1 MKIIRKSCAEGA
13 EEVEGLVV
21 VIDVFRAFSCAPL
34 FFHFGA
40 RRVILEA
47 DPEKAFKLVRENPEF
62 ILVGEVDEVPLEGS
76 EVGNSPSHIIL
87 KGEPYFRDKTVIH
100 RTTSGV
106 TGVSL
111 AYDRAEEI
119 ILGSFVMAR
128 AIAAYITSQNPGM
141 VTLLAMGE
149 RAQKKASEDEACAD
163 YLEHLLTGTPY
174 DSVRAFKDIVFQQT
188 AQKFIQGTR
197 EYLPKE
203 DPVFCLQPD
212 LFDFVLMVKR
222 VGTRLE
228 IFKKPSVGAGVMEI
242 KPAGIFS

>member
-1 MKIIRKSCAEGA
+1 MKIIRKSCAKEA

-47 DPEKAFKLVRENPEF
+47 DTEKAYELARENPGF
-62 ILVGEVDEVPLEGS
+62 ILVGEIDEVPLEGS

-111 AYDRAEEI
+111 AYDKADEI

-128 AIAAYITSQNPGM
+128 AVAAYIKAQDPGM
-141 VTLLAMGE
+141 VTLLAMGA
-149 RAQKKASEDEACAD
+149 RAKKKAAEDEACAD

-174 DSVRAFKDIVFQQT
+174 DPVRIFKDIVFQRT
-188 AQKFIQGTR
+188 AQNFIQGTK

-203 DPVFCLQPD
+203 DPIFCLQPD
-212 LFDFVLMVKR
+212 LFDFVLKVQRVKNK
-222 VGTRLE
+222 LE
-228 IFKKPSVGAGVMEI
+228 VFKS
-242 KPAGIFS
+242 

>member
-13 EEVEGLVV
+13 EKVQGLVV

-47 DPEKAFKLVRENPEF
+47 DPEKAFELARENPGF

-106 TGVSL
+106 TGVSS

-119 ILGSFVMAR
+119 ILGSFVMAK
-128 AIAAYITSQNPGM
+128 AVAAYIKSQNPGI
-141 VTLLAMGE
+141 VTLLAMGA
-149 RAQKKASEDEACAD
+149 RAQKKAVEDEACAD

-174 DSVRAFKDIVFQQT
+174 DPVKVFKDIVFEKT
-188 AQKFIQGTR
+188 AQRFLQGNT

-203 DPVFCLQPD
+203 DPAFCLQAD
-212 LFDFVLMVKR
+212 LFDFVLTVKR
-222 VGTRLE
+222 VENQLE
-228 IFKKPSVGAGVMEI
+228 VFKKPSVGG
-242 KPAGIFS
+242 GG

>member
-1 MKIIRKSCAEGA
+1 MKIMRKSCAKGA

-47 DPEKAFKLVRENPEF
+47 DPEKALVLAHENPGF
-62 ILVGEVDEVPLEGS
+62 ILVGEVNEVPLEGS

-100 RTTSGV
+100 RTTAGV
-106 TGVSL
+106 TGVSS
-111 AYDRAEEI
+111 AHDRADEI

-128 AIAAYITSQNPGM
+128 AVAAYITSQNPDI

-149 RAQKKASEDEACAD
+149 RAQKKAAEDEACAD

-174 DSVRAFKDIVFQQT
+174 DPARVFKDIVFDRT
-188 AQKFIQGTR
+188 AQKFIQGTK

-212 LFDFVLMVKR
+212 LFDFFLTVRSVEN
-222 VGTRLE
+222 RLE
-228 IFKKPSVGAGVMEI
+228 VFKS
-242 KPAGIFS
+242 

>member
-1 MKIIRKSCAEGA
+1 MKIIRKSCAKGA

-21 VIDVFRAFSCAPL
+21 VIDVFRAFSCGPL

-47 DPEKAFKLVRENPEF
+47 DPEKALELTRENPGF

-76 EVGNSPSHIIL
+76 EVGNSPSHIVL

-106 TGVSL
+106 TGVSS
-111 AYDRAEEI
+111 AYDKAEEI

-128 AIAAYITSQNPGM
+128 AVAAYIKSQNPSI
-141 VTLLAMGE
+141 VTLLAMGA
-149 RAQKKASEDEACAD
+149 RAQKKAAEDEACAD
-163 YLEHLLTGTPY
+163 YLEHLLTGIPY
-174 DSVRAFKDIVFQQT
+174 DPVKVFKDIVFQRT
-188 AQKFIQGTR
+188 AQNFIQGSK

-203 DPVFCLQPD
+203 DPVFCLQRD
-212 LFDFVLMVKR
+212 LFDFVLTVKSVR
-222 VGTRLE
+222 NRLE
-228 IFKKPSVGAGVMEI
+228 VFKKPSVGG
-242 KPAGIFS
+242 GGYGD

>member
-1 MKIIRKSCAEGA
+1 MKIIRKSCAKGA

-47 DPEKAFKLVRENPEF
+47 DPQKAIELARENPEF

-87 KGEPYFRDKTVIH
+87 KGEPYFRDKTVVH

-106 TGVSL
+106 TGVAS
-111 AYDRAEEI
+111 AYDKAKEI
-119 ILGSFVMAR
+119 ILGSFVMAK
-128 AIAAYITSQNPGM
+128 AVAAYIKSQNPPI
-141 VTLLAMGE
+141 VTLLAMGA
-149 RAQKKASEDEACAD
+149 RAQKKAVEDEACAD

-174 DSVRAFKDIVFQQT
+174 DPIKVFKDIAFEKT
-188 AQKFIQGTR
+188 AQRFIQGAT

-212 LFDFVLMVKR
+212 LFDFVLTVKR
-222 VGTRLE
+222 VENQLE
-228 IFKKPSVGAGVMEI
+228 VFKKPSLGRG
-242 KPAGIFS
+242 G